1 MNDELIVM
9 SCENSLETFLFGKSG
24 GQTWCLKYTG
34 HDLIEKLI
42 ICQEMISQQVSVQH
56 MRTPGSVVRTHA
68 LS

>member
-34 HDLIEKLI
+34 HDLVEKLI
-42 ICQEMISQQVSVQH
+42 ICQEMISQQVSVQ
-56 MRTPGSVVRTHA
+56 RPGSVVRTHA

>member
-9 SCENSLETFLFGKSG
+9 SCENSLETFLFEKSG

-42 ICQEMISQQVSVQH
+42 ICQEFSTGICDTLVSS
-56 MRTPGSVVRTHA
+56 RRVRV
-68 LS
+68 SSSR

>member
-34 HDLIEKLI
+34 HDLKTD
-42 ICQEMISQQVSVQH
+42 H
-56 MRTPGSVVRTHA
+56 
-68 LS
+68 LSRFLNGYL